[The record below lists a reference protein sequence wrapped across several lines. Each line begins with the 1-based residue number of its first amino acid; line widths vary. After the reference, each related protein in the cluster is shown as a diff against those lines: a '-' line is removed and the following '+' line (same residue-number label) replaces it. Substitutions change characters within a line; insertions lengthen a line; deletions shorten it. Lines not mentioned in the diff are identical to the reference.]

1 MGLHPCTRNAL
12 LLIEKIMQRG
22 VEDLAR
28 EALKRK
34 IDYANNAKLYQDQ
47 WTAQHAAV
55 ERHRADHHAGEEK
68 DDVVRSKS

>member
-1 MGLHPCTRNAL
+1 MPSRLADEKELQANYERSQGLSEEWQKKAEL
-12 LLIEKIMQRG
+12 AVQRG

-34 IDYANNAKLYQDQ
+34 IDYTNNAKLYQDQ

-55 ERHRADHHAGEEK
+55 EQASG
-68 DDVVRSKS
+68 